1 MCRRA
6 PREDKKEFSENREFY
21 ENCKNYE
28 NYENLRFSYN
38 FRKIRISCRALL
50 KILFEVLRSFSN
62 NFAVFAHILWE
73 GSILDAPLILKYKK
87 H

>member
-6 PREDKKEFSENREFY
+6 PREDKKEFSENREIY

-50 KILFEVLRSFSN
+50 EISFFGVLLSFSN
-62 NFAVFAHILWE
+62 IFAVFANFVGRFNPGRISNFE
-73 GSILDAPLILKYKK
+73 I
-87 H
+87 